1 MSTPNTV
8 ATPESAPESTVV
20 SNAKTSIG
28 KTPEWG
34 WLGIFAIT
42 YLAFIYIP
50 VMFLPLFSFNDS
62 TYIAFPLKGFT
73 LEWYTKAFE
82 TDALFAAFYN
92 SIKVGVPVAIIST
105 VFGTL
110 AAKAV
115 TRYRMPGKAPMMSFI
130 MAPLVIPAI
139 VVGIG
144 LLIIINWVGFPL
156 SLYTIA
162 FAHIPGCIAF
172 SMWIMISRLEGFDSS
187 VEEASL
193 DLGEGAWMTF
203 WRITFPLILPG
214 AIASLLLTFTISFDE
229 YILASFLAG
238 SEATLPIYIF
248 SQLRFPAALPGV
260 LALGTLILVAS
271 FVLVYFAEW
280 FRRRGVQLKTDSGV

>member
-1 MSTPNTV
+1 MSTPETATASENVVTV
-8 ATPESAPESTVV
+8 RTADPVGGTP
-20 SNAKTSIG
+20 KM
-28 KTPEWG
+28 G
-34 WLGIFAIT
+34 WLGFFAIS

-62 TYIAFPLKGFT
+62 TTIAFPLKGFT
-73 LEWYTKAFE
+73 LEWYVEAFATKALFE
-82 TDALFAAFYN
+82 SLYN
-92 SIKVGVPVAIIST
+92 SIKVGIPVAIIST
-105 VFGTL
+105 AFGTL
-110 AAKAV
+110 AAKAA
-115 TRYRMPGKAPMMSFI
+115 TRYRMPGIGPVMGFI
-130 MAPLVIPAI
+130 MAPLVVPTI

-144 LLIIINWVGFPL
+144 LLIIIKWMNFPL
-156 SLYTIA
+156 SLFTIG
-162 FAHIPGCIAF
+162 FAHLPICTAF

-187 VEEASL
+187 IEEASL

-214 AIASLLLTFTISFDE
+214 AIASMLLTFTISFDE

-238 SEATLPIYIF
+238 KDATLPIYIY
-248 SQLRFPAALPGV
+248 SQLRFPQQLPGV

-280 FRRRGVQLKTDSGV
+280 FRRRGIQLKTDTGV